1 MDKIERIYSKPFI
14 NINTVYYNWHVKSHN
29 TGWDLGEKSIQFH
42 ASYFYLQ
49 WNYNSEQTLVYRLA
63 LRLFGETPFLGIQ
76 DLLMVCGST
85 FMLWLLK
92 KMTHKVPAVVEDTA
106 FWWVFITTLWSTET
120 VRIVTCQPYFGE
132 EGRRGRGH
140 DMTEGTLFCPEI
152 NFFLP
157 SQKLLPDT
165 YFVPPYHF
173 HLPLY
178 IT

>member
-92 KMTHKVPAVVEDTA
+92 KWHTKYLL
-106 FWWVFITTLWSTET
+106 WWKTQLFDECLSLRCGQQRLWE
-120 VRIVTCQPYFGE
+120 
-132 EGRRGRGH
+132 
-140 DMTEGTLFCPEI
+140 
-152 NFFLP
+152 
-157 SQKLLPDT
+157 LLPASLISGKRGGGAGDT
-165 YFVPPYHF
+165 TWQREHCSAQR
-173 HLPLY
+173 
-178 IT
+178 